1 VAAIKKPEKIEFPKL
16 TRDIV
21 LGFAGSCIVPYLD
34 NASQFGKFHEEI
46 LELACSDDKFLAM
59 ALPRGHGKSTIIT
72 IIYVLACVLFRQRK
86 YVLIVADTEGQATL
100 FLGQIKQILYDSQ
113 QIRDLFGLALD
124 DKGLV
129 KFEKDTETDVI
140 MKFQDGGTFRIT
152 AKGAEQRLRGL
163 MFNGQRPDLI
173 IMDDM
178 MSDEAVMNKDRREKL
193 NKWIY
198 GSLIPC
204 RSETGIIRF
213 IGTLLNLDDA
223 LARLMPHPHS
233 RDTVHEELKMYSK
246 KKKGMWCSVLYRAH
260 NEDMS
265 VLLWPERKTVQAF
278 KELREDFTEQGIP
291 EVYSCEYL
299 NNPVDDSIRY
309 FRKTDFLPL
318 TEEDKK
324 KNLTYY
330 ITADLAISL
339 KERADYTAIVVGG
352 MDSNGQLHIRNV
364 VRERLTG
371 DEIVDTLMALQKVYK
386 PQAIGIEDGQISKA
400 LGPYINRAMMET
412 GNYMNIVALKPHRMD
427 KLMRARAIQ
436 ARMRA
441 SAVKFDTHAEWY
453 PQFLDECLSF
463 PRARHDDVVD
473 ALSYQGILIDRM
485 SEGLSVEE
493 KQDEEYEEEYTNSD
507 MANQGRNADTGY

>member
-1 VAAIKKPEKIEFPKL
+1 MSQQKIEYPEITK
-16 TRDIV
+16 DVV

-46 LELACSDDKFLAM
+46 LELACSKEKFLAM
-59 ALPRGHGKSTIIT
+59 ALPRGHGKSTVIT
-72 IIYVLACVLFRQRK
+72 IIYTLAVCLFRQRK
-86 YVLIVADTEGQATL
+86 FCLIVADTEGQAAL
-100 FLGQIKQILYDSQ
+100 FLGQIKQILYDSE
-113 QIRDLFGLALD
+113 QIRTLFGLQTD

-129 KFEKDTETDVI
+129 KFEKDTETDI
-140 MKFQDGGTFRIT
+140 ILKFSDGNMFRIM

-223 LARLMPHPHS
+223 LARLMPHPHAK
-233 RDTVHEELKMYSK
+233 DTVHEELKMYST
-246 KKKGMWCSVLYRAH
+246 KKKGMWKSVLYRAH

-265 VLLWPERKTVQAF
+265 VLLWPERKTKQMF
-278 KELREDFTEQGIP
+278 RELRDDFTEQGIP

-324 KNLTYY
+324 KHLTFYV
-330 ITADLAISL
+330 TADLAISL

-352 MDSNGQLHIRNV
+352 MDENGQLHIVNCI
-364 VRERLTG
+364 RERLGG
-371 DEIVDTLMALQKVYK
+371 DEIVHTLMTLNKVYK
-386 PQAIGIEDGQISKA
+386 PIAIGIEDGQISKA
-400 LGPYINRAMMET
+400 LGPYINRAMAET
-412 GNYMNIVALKPHRMD
+412 GNYMNIISLKPHRMD
-427 KLMRARAIQ
+427 KMMRARAIQ
-436 ARMRA
+436 ARMRS
-441 SAVKFDTHAEWY
+441 SAVKFDVNADWW
-453 PQFLDECLSF
+453 PMFLDECLSF
-463 PRARHDDVVD
+463 PRARHDDCVD
-473 ALSYQGILIDRM
+473 ALSYQGLLIDKM
-485 SEGLSVEE
+485 SEGKTISELE
-493 KQDEEYEEEYTNSD
+493 DEEYEEEYSKSGL
-507 MANQGRNADTGY
+507 QYEGRCEQTGY